1 MPGMCPKIKKVTTLV
16 RGVTSI
22 LAQERSYFISQALL
36 LLPRLQLDAVELFA

>member
-1 MPGMCPKIKKVTTLV
+1 MCPKIKKVTTLV

-36 LLPRLQLDAVELFA
+36 LLLPRLQLDAVELFA

>member
-1 MPGMCPKIKKVTTLV
+1 MCPKIKKVTTLV

-36 LLPRLQLDAVELFA
+36 LLLLPRLQLDAVELFA